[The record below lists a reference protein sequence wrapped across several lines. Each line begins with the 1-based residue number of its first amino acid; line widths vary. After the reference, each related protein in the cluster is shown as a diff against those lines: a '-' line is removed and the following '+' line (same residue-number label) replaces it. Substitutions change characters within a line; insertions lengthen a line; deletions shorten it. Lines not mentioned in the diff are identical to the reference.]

1 MSEKNKELP
10 TGPVD
15 DLWIRLVGMTPENR
29 QRLLIERGIDL
40 NAIDDMQDDDNYL
53 YLPLRVM
60 VHSAEGIAKR
70 RSLMVI
76 MGQDH
81 VITVQDEEYFPPFVS
96 AFVHIRRH
104 PESLRNPQTLLCLIL
119 HVLNEQASKV
129 MAAIGHSVEET
140 SDTISEITRSLNTG
154 EGTMGVADINET
166 IIELNKKEE
175 LVSRCL
181 ESQLALARAARY
193 LDTEVP
199 PNDDLQSYV
208 RTLRDD
214 ISGVKEH
221 AVFEHETV
229 RYLQNAI
236 LASLNVKQNQIVKVF
251 TIITAVFLPPT
262 LIASMYG
269 MNFSVMPELSW
280 EFGFPASILF
290 TLFAAILPM
299 AYIKYRGWLR

>member
-1 MSEKNKELP
+1 MSKPIE
-10 TGPVD
+10 D
-15 DLWIRLVGMTPENR
+15 IWIRLVGKTPENK
-29 QRLLIERGIDL
+29 RLLQTERGIDID
-40 NAIDDMQDDDNYL
+40 AIDDMHDDDDYL

-60 VHSAEGIAKR
+60 VHSAEGIAR
-70 RSLMVI
+70 RQSLLVI
-76 MGQDH
+76 MGAERL
-81 VITVQDEEYFPPFVS
+81 ITVQDEASFPPFDS
-96 AFVHIRRH
+96 ALKHIRRH
-104 PESLRNPQTLLCLIL
+104 PEILRNPQTLLCLVL

-129 MAAIGHSVEET
+129 ISAIGASVEET

-154 EGTMGVADINET
+154 EGTMGVSDINET
-166 IIELNKKEE
+166 IVELNKKEE

-193 LDTEVP
+193 LDAEVP

-221 AVFEHETV
+221 AAFEHDSL

-262 LIASMYG
+262 LIASIYG
-269 MNFSVMPELSW
+269 MNFTVMPELGW
-280 EFGFPASILF
+280 QHGFPVSIL
-290 TLFAAILPM
+290 LALVAALLPM
-299 AYIKYRGWLR
+299 IYIKYRGWLR

>member
-1 MSEKNKELP
+1 MTAKKKSFQAR
-10 TGPVD
+10 PVD
-15 DLWIRLVGMTPENR
+15 EIWVRMVGWTPENK
-29 QRLLIERGIDL
+29 QLLKSEYGIDID
-40 NAIDDMQDDDNYL
+40 AIDDMQDDDNYL
-53 YLPLRVM
+53 YLPLRPM
-60 VHSAEGIAKR
+60 VRAAEGIARR
-70 RSLMVI
+70 RSVFVI
-76 MGQDH
+76 MGREK
-81 VITVQDEEYFPPFVS
+81 VITVQDEGDFPPFNS
-96 AFVHIRRH
+96 AFKHIRRH
-104 PESLRNPQTLLCLIL
+104 PETLRNPQTMLCLIL

-129 MAAIGHSVEET
+129 IAAIGTSIEET

-154 EGTMGVADINET
+154 EGTMGIVDINET
-166 IIELNKKEE
+166 IVDLNKKEE

-199 PNDDLQSYV
+199 PQDELQDYV

-221 AVFEHETV
+221 AVFEHDSV

-262 LIASMYG
+262 LIASIYG
-269 MNFSVMPELSW
+269 MNFAVMPELSW
-280 EFGFPASILF
+280 EHGFPVSILL
-290 TLFAAILPM
+290 TLVAALLPM
-299 AYIKYRGWLR
+299 LYIKYRGWLR